1 MMDWFGVVGGVVR
14 LAPMARWLGAFALVA
29 SVLCPGAPAE
39 AQRRIP
45 VRIEST
51 PPGATVYLDSEGSPP
66 IGVTPIRVARIPRG
80 PHVLVFKLQ
89 GHQTARLTVDVRRR
103 RETFRVVLQPLGT
116 LYVTAG
122 NADANGAAV
131 LVDGRPVGNVPYR
144 KEMRPGRYLVQVRR
158 EGFKTFEMWVELPGG
173 QVFTLPAAL
182 EREAP
187 PAGSVLVAADVTG
200 APVFLDGEPRGVTPT
215 VLEDV
220 PEGEHTVEIRP
231 NGMEPFRKTVLVR
244 AGQRAVVTASLRP
257 APAPTGSLRVL
268 TDPPGAT
275 VSVDGEPVGASPVTK
290 EGLAPGEHIVEAT
303 LRGHQTARETIQV
316 ESGQQRVVSLS
327 LQREARRPGRIVVNA
342 TASGAVVSVD
352 GEEKGPPPVVVENAA
367 PGTHAIMVKA
377 PGYEDFRTTCEVG
390 PDRDC
395 EILARMDPVG
405 TPVRVEANARGA
417 RFFVDGEEKGPVPWE
432 GSLPVGSHRIE
443 VRAPGYQPHVEQ
455 VSLQPASE
463 TRVFRVALL
472 KEGEVDPEQREER
485 ARARMRALREATS
498 FSAGTLPVEQ
508 TLLDFSLGWPYTLE
522 VRMGVGILPWLEAG
536 FTTRSF
542 FRITEFE
549 ARVKVGKR
557 LVRQF
562 ALGAQARF
570 GGGIGPSS
578 DPTSQ
583 ELALDMGAD
592 DHPVN
597 NVFFSLEGLASL
609 HFSEAGAFTLWLAL
623 DAYSDR
629 WDWCEEDSGRFPA
642 PAGTAGCTDTPPGG
656 LDYSRQNQARL
667 RLGGSLEIVL
677 GRRWNVWGLLEG
689 IIVGPADGRRLY
701 GDIFGFGPDDT
712 KLYMRAG
719 VTYKFGAVRAEDRA
733 SPPGGEAAVVG
744 ARAF

>member
-1 MMDWFGVVGGVVR
+1 MRGLVPR
-14 LAPMARWLGAFALVA
+14 LLVA
-29 SVLCPGAPAE
+29 MGLWAMLWPGRVAE

-45 VRIEST
+45 VNLEST
-51 PPGATVYLDSEGSPP
+51 PPGARVYLDSEGTPP
-66 IGVTPIRVARIPRG
+66 IAVTPKKAVRIPRG
-80 PHVLVFKLQ
+80 PHVLIFKLE
-89 GHQTARLTVDVRRR
+89 GYQTARLSVDVRRR

-122 NADANGAAV
+122 NSDAQGAAV

-144 KEMRPGRYLVQVRR
+144 QEMRPGRYLVQVRR
-158 EGFKTFEMWVELPGG
+158 DGFKTFEMWVELQGG
-173 QVFTLPAAL
+173 QVFTLPVSL

-187 PAGSVLVAADVTG
+187 PAGSILVAADVSG

-220 PEGEHTVEIRP
+220 PEGEHVVEIRP
-231 NGMEPFRKTVLVR
+231 VGADPFRKTVLVR
-244 AGQRAVVTASLRP
+244 AGQRAVVSASLRA
-257 APAPTGSLRVL
+257 APAESGSLRVL
-268 TDPPGAT
+268 TVPPGAS
-275 VSVDGEPVGASPVTK
+275 VSVDGEPVGTSPVTK

-303 LRGHQTARETIQV
+303 LSGYQPTRETVQV
-316 ESGQQRVVSLS
+316 ESGQQRVVSLE
-327 LQREARRPGRIVVNA
+327 LQEEARRPGRIVVNA
-342 TASGAVVSVD
+342 TASGAVVYVD
-352 GEEKGPPPVVVENAA
+352 GDEKGPPPVVVENAP

-377 PGYEDFRTTCEVG
+377 PGYQDFRTTCDVG

-395 EILARMDPVG
+395 EVLARMDPVG

-417 RFFVDGEEKGPVPWE
+417 RFVVDGEDKGPVPWE
-432 GSLPVGSHRIE
+432 GSLPIGSHRIE

-455 VSLQPASE
+455 VSLQPSSE
-463 TRVFRVALL
+463 TRVFRVVLL
-472 KEGEVDPEQREER
+472 KEGEVAPEEREER

-549 ARVKVGKR
+549 GRVKVGKR

-562 ALGAQARF
+562 AVGAQARF
-570 GGGIGPSS
+570 GGGIGPSI
-578 DPTSQ
+578 DATSQ
-583 ELALDMGAD
+583 ELSLDMAAD
-592 DHPVN
+592 DHPTN

-609 HFSEAGAFTLWLAL
+609 HFSEAGAFTVWLAL
-623 DAYSDR
+623 DAFSDR
-629 WDWCEEDSGRFPA
+629 WDWCEEDSDRFPA
-642 PAGTAGCTDTPPGG
+642 PGGAAGCTDTPASG

-677 GRRWNVWGLLEG
+677 SRRWNVWGLLEG
-689 IIVGPADGRRLY
+689 VIAGPEDGRRLY
-701 GDIFGFGPDDT
+701 GDIFGFGTDDT

-719 VTYKFGAVRAEDRA
+719 VSYKFGAVRPEDREPEGSGATAA
-733 SPPGGEAAVVG
+733 SRSLPDWL
-744 ARAF
+744 